1 MNPSSLERN
10 DISVEKLFEW
20 SNKFTIKDR
29 FNKDKLEVFIRLV
42 GDADLNRARVYGLRK
57 SADMR
62 KKLKDLDSDQRIA
75 YIPDISVIDKDGVI
89 NTLLLYRSREF
100 ATKAVKEVQ
109 VKIPKEPDSEA
120 TLEEQEKYQEF
131 VDNYLDKRQK
141 EIDKYVAKLI
151 ESERKKLEERDLE
164 SLYKDYENEMIN
176 QICNGEMVNKYREF
190 CTFCG
195 TYKDS
200 KFKKRL
206 FESLDEFLNLP
217 SEVKDQL
224 TENYLKL
231 EVGGEDLKNLPE
243 ATP

>member
-1 MNPSSLERN
+1 MNPSSLEKN
-10 DISVEKLFEW
+10 DVEISKLFEW

-57 SADMR
+57 SANMR
-62 KKLKDLDSDQRIA
+62 KKLKDSESDERLA
-75 YIPDISVIDKDGVI
+75 YIPDISVVDKDGVI
-89 NTLLLYRSREF
+89 NTLLLYKSRDY
-100 ATKAVKEVQ
+100 ATQAVKEVQ
-109 VKIPKEPDSEA
+109 VKVPKEPGSEA

-131 VDNYLDKRQK
+131 VDSYLDKRQK
-141 EIDKYVAKLI
+141 EIDKYVNKLI
-151 ESERKKLEERDLE
+151 ESERKKLDERDLE

-190 CTFCG
+190 CTYCG

-200 KFKKRL
+200 KFKKKL

-217 SEVKDQL
+217 SEIKDQL
-224 TENYLKL
+224 TNSYLML
-231 EVGGEDLKNLPE
+231 EVGGEDLKNLPG
-243 ATP
+243 ATQ